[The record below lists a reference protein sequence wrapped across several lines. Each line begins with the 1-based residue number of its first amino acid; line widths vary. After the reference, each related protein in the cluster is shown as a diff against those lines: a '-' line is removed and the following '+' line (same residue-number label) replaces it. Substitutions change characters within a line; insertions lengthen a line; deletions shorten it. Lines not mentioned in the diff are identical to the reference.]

1 MSVAIRVALAALA
14 LLAASAARADDEATA
29 ADLAAI
35 AATQAF
41 GSSAIEVWQS
51 DWQGQQ
57 LTFGVARRWQGGRV
71 EVLLRVLVPHRYEP
85 LAFLLR
91 ARENG
96 SPAIEYFRSPRL
108 FPIDPTTGRTLEI
121 QVASPIERLP
131 FAPGLPAL
139 ADLWPPRAADFQ
151 VARLPD
157 GEVEGRPCRVLEQ
170 RLRRRDGAYDR
181 IVTSLARDSN
191 LALETRFLR
200 GDRLVR
206 RVTIAPTDIDRT
218 EARPIARRRTIERPG
233 EATQVLT
240 LARFSLDPVF
250 PDQLFT
256 SSNLRAGRFPSY

>member
-1 MSVAIRVALAALA
+1 MGIALRIALAALA
-14 LLAASAARADDEATA
+14 FLSAPPAQGDAESTA
-29 ADLAAI
+29 AELAELAV
-35 AATQAF
+35 AQAF
-41 GSSAIEVWQS
+41 GANAIEVWTTEWS
-51 DWQGQQ
+51 GQA
-57 LTFGVARRWQGGRV
+57 LTFGVARRWQSGQV
-71 EVLLRVLVPHRYEP
+71 AVLLHVFEPHKYEP

-91 ARENG
+91 PRKSG
-96 SPAIEYFRSPRL
+96 LPAIEYFRSPKL
-108 FPIDPTTGRTLEI
+108 FKLDPKSGRTLEI

-131 FAPGLPAL
+131 FAPGLPTL

-157 GEVEGRPCRVLEQ
+157 TEIDGKPCRVLEQ

-200 GDRLVR
+200 GNRLVR
-206 RVTIAPTDIDRT
+206 RVTIAWHDIDRSD
-218 EARPIARRRTIERPG
+218 ARPVARRRSVERPG

-240 LARFSLDPVF
+240 LERFSLDPVF